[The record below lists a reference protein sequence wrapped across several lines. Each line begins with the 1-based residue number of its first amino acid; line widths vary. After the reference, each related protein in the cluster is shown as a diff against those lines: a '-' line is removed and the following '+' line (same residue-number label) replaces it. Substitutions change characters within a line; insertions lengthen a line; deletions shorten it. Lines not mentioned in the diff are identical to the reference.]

1 LAKRRKSKK
10 PVPERKAVRYAIYSA
25 FLILVAII
33 GISTWYYSAGKIGQ
47 TYFIVVASIAQSFAF
62 SMLAIAWM
70 TFRGNNLKQITG
82 GLGLWKKITWKKAIA
97 LGISAFALIFLLE
110 IGLSLFESAT
120 GIQLPTNVQQ
130 IFSGLPLYFIVFSTI
145 IAPINEEI
153 LFRGF
158 LVPRIGI
165 IASAIIFGLLH
176 YLSYASISEFIAAFA
191 FGIIAGYIRKRYS
204 SLYPSILAHML
215 VNALGFLLIFAI

>member
-1 LAKRRKSKK
+1 LAKRRRISKA
-10 PVPERKAVRYAIYSA
+10 VPERKAVRYAIYSL
-25 FLILVAII
+25 FLILILII
-33 GISTWYYSAGKIGQ
+33 GISTWYYSVGGISQA
-47 TYFIVVASIAQSFAF
+47 YFIVVASIAQSFAF

-70 TFRGNNLKQITG
+70 TFKGNNLKQIIA
-82 GLGLWKKITWKKAIA
+82 GLGLWKKITWKKAAA
-97 LGISAFALIFLLE
+97 LGISAFLLIFVLE
-110 IGLSLFESAT
+110 IGLSLFESLT

-145 IAPINEEI
+145 LAPINEEI

-165 IASAIIFGLLH
+165 IASAVIFGFLH

-204 SLYPSILAHML
+204 SLYPSILAHVL